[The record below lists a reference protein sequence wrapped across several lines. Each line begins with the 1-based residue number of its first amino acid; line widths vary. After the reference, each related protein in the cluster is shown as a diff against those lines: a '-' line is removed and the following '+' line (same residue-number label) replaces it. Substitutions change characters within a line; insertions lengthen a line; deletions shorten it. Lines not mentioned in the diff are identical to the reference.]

1 MSGRRV
7 GPRRAPAFV
16 IVGAL
21 PQGRA
26 TAHQRGQLIGDNDD
40 FSTGAI
46 VDMECKPLPPRKVLL
61 EILDVFSR
69 RAKKAVDRLPRV
81 SDHPG
86 RILRAAKISK
96 QSRDRTADVLIL
108 VDQYEPVFLAIA
120 VRQFPFVFENPDRKR
135 DQIGEIDALASGL
148 LLFIKSKDSQELA
161 RGLLV
166 QSGTD
171 FGLPK
176 AGIVVGQTK
185 VCHTL
190 PPTLQWIERG
200 SQ

>member
-26 TAHQRGQLIGDNDD
+26 TAHQRGHVIGDNDD

-46 VDMECKPLPPRKVLL
+46 VGIEFEYLSARKVLL

-86 RILRAAKISK
+86 RILRAAKMSK
-96 QSRDRTADVLIL
+96 QRRDQTADVLLL
-108 VDQYEPVFLAIA
+108 VDQYA
-120 VRQFPFVFENPDRKR
+120 
-135 DQIGEIDALASGL
+135 
-148 LLFIKSKDSQELA
+148 A
-161 RGLLV
+161 R
-166 QSGTD
+166 
-171 FGLPK
+171 FF
-176 AGIVVGQTK
+176 
-185 VCHTL
+185 
-190 PPTLQWIERG
+190 
-200 SQ
+200 

>member
-46 VDMECKPLPPRKVLL
+46 VDIEFEYLAARKVLL

-69 RAKKAVDRLPRV
+69 RAKKAVDRLPRI
-81 SDHPG
+81 SDYPR
-86 RILRAAKISK
+86 RILRAAKMSK
-96 QSRDRTADVLIL
+96 QSRDRAADVLIL
-108 VDQYEPVFLAIA
+108 IDQYEPVFLAIA
-120 VRQFPFVFENPDRKR
+120 VRQFPFVIENPDRER
-135 DQIGEIDALASGL
+135 DQIGEIDALARGL
-148 LLFIKSKDSQELA
+148 LLFIKTKDSQELA
-161 RGLLV
+161 RGL
-166 QSGTD
+166 
-171 FGLPK
+171 
-176 AGIVVGQTK
+176 IV
-185 VCHTL
+185 
-190 PPTLQWIERG
+190 
-200 SQ
+200 